1 MLSSQ
6 GKSKFF
12 LTKGKQKSSLR
23 SDMVTF
29 FSSNCDVNV
38 TYDLIG
44 LGVPPAGLSVREA
57 DVTQPTKPSPA
68 TSTGGVKSKSSVLE
82 VNSLVASESSSQHL
96 GQTPPDCASGLI
108 KDQGTVEDNLRLG
121 EEAHSAPLVMPQQ
134 PLALAQERSA
144 TVASLQSD
152 GGSSSSNSA
161 LNLKSNIIG
170 EACVLS
176 NKHGL

>member
-1 MLSSQ
+1 
-6 GKSKFF
+6 
-12 LTKGKQKSSLR
+12 
-23 SDMVTF
+23 MVTS

-57 DVTQPTKPSPA
+57 DVTQPTKPSPPPPPA
-68 TSTGGVKSKSSVLE
+68 TSTGVKSKSSLME
-82 VNSLVASESSSQHL
+82 VNNLVLSESSSQHL
-96 GQTPPDCASGLI
+96 GQTPPDCTPGLI

-121 EEAHSAPLVMPQQ
+121 EEAHSAPMVMPQQ
-134 PLALAQERSA
+134 PLALAAQERSA

-161 LNLKSNIIG
+161 VNLKSNIIG
-170 EACVLS
+170 KPCMFLKVV
-176 NKHGL
+176 

>member
-1 MLSSQ
+1 
-6 GKSKFF
+6 
-12 LTKGKQKSSLR
+12 
-23 SDMVTF
+23 MVTI

-57 DVTQPTKPSPA
+57 DVTQLTKPSPAA
-68 TSTGGVKSKSSVLE
+68 TSTGGVKSKSSVME

-152 GGSSSSNSA
+152 GGSSGSNSA

-176 NKHGL
+176 NQPGL

>member
-1 MLSSQ
+1 M
-6 GKSKFF
+6 
-12 LTKGKQKSSLR
+12 TI
-23 SDMVTF
+23 

-57 DVTQPTKPSPA
+57 DVTHPTKPA
-68 TSTGGVKSKSSVLE
+68 TSTGGVKSKSSVME

-176 NKHGL
+176 NKPGLYPPLEGHRFSCSCLQPKY

>member
-1 MLSSQ
+1 
-6 GKSKFF
+6 
-12 LTKGKQKSSLR
+12 
-23 SDMVTF
+23 MVTI

-68 TSTGGVKSKSSVLE
+68 ATSTGDGVKSKSSFME
-82 VNSLVASESSSQHL
+82 VNSLVASESSSQQHL

-176 NKHGL
+176 NKPGL

>member
-1 MLSSQ
+1 
-6 GKSKFF
+6 
-12 LTKGKQKSSLR
+12 
-23 SDMVTF
+23 MVTI

-68 TSTGGVKSKSSVLE
+68 ATSTGGGVKSKSSVME

-176 NKHGL
+176 NKPGL